1 MDALTASAPV
11 ALVTRWQAVLD
22 QASGLFADLADGSRM
37 GLVSRSAFGVIR
49 GRHIAGVAA
58 APATAA
64 DRSMLVF
71 EARRGTIGVD
81 RVAFAGFAQAGV
93 DLLFVVEDAALG
105 RLEALPTPEVLG
117 AMKLALRTG
126 EAMFYVFRTKH
137 ELQDRGYEDFLDT
150 LGLAFLGACR

>member
-1 MDALTASAPV
+1 MDAPTRVAPV
-11 ALVTRWQAVLD
+11 TAAARWQAVLD
-22 QASGLFADLADGSRM
+22 QASGLFADLEDGSRM
-37 GLVSRSAFGVIR
+37 GIVARSAFGAIQ
-49 GRHIAGVAA
+49 GRHVAGLSVA
-58 APATAA
+58 PGTAGE
-64 DRSMLVF
+64 RTMLAF
-71 EARRGTIGVD
+71 EARGGTIGVD
-81 RVAFAGFAQAGV
+81 RVAFCGFAHTGV
-93 DLLFVVEDAALG
+93 DLLFVVEDASLA